1 MFLIYSII
9 FNLCYQSILDMSNK
23 LIILVLLAYTAFFSS
38 FSVPSEGQSIEKK
51 LNIIKKNISK
61 EKQKKE
67 NLVIELNNI
76 NRSIKNTDTKI
87 NKIEKNIINI
97 KKNRKTLNK
106 EIQKT
111 NIYIKDVKKRTEESN
126 IILKKIIYD
135 DYSNNSK
142 NFLYRVLNSESND
155 IFLDIAFSKYISKS
169 QNNKLDLYEID
180 ENIKTAKLKKYYEK
194 ANMLNKLNN
203 NLNIKLSELN
213 ELEKENILLSKKI
226 KEKIK
231 DSKEIYLKYINK
243 EANLTKL
250 LSKLNVKN
258 TAIGILKIKGEL
270 PWPAAG
276 KISRNFNNFKFKNL
290 YKWDGEII
298 STSSSRPVRSIYSG
312 KIVFS
317 DWIKGY
323 GLLLIIDHGEKIM
336 SLYANNKVL
345 LKNNGDNVK
354 EGDIIA
360 MSGSSGGNESNSIY
374 FEIRQNGIPQ
384 DPHEW
389 CSIKNKFSL
398 AQ

>member
-1 MFLIYSII
+1 
-9 FNLCYQSILDMSNK
+9 MSNK